1 MIDATAET
9 VMLDRDTIMETMKI
23 NTMDTPLQKPM
34 SAYID
39 ASDELEVLYEDGDV
53 FANQINIHYGRWY
66 SKRNDAVN
74 APTALMVHGLTA
86 NHRCWGTI
94 AEVLVKSGMNVIATD
109 LRGRGRS
116 DKPAKGYGVFGHSDD
131 TIAFMD
137 ELGLEKPIIIGHSL
151 GAMIGMNIASRFPDR
166 VSHLILMDAGA
177 PPELAQLLKI
187 MTVLRPSL
195 VRLNSTFKSPD
206 RYIETIRSA
215 PFMTGWNQ
223 AIEDH
228 CRYELEQVEDGRWK
242 CNIPLY
248 VMDQEFQSFG
258 GAIDPLVAIAN
269 ALFDPIGYIMRAWPT
284 RYFPYDKVLCP
295 TLVLRAPAKNREAGD
310 EFLTEE
316 GLVTLKKS
324 IKDCETHSLPG
335 MNHYT
340 IVFAENPDRDK
351 IMLDFLTRD

>member
-1 MIDATAET
+1 MMDATIEA
-9 VMLDRDTIMETMKI
+9 VMLENGI
-23 NTMDTPLQKPM
+23 DTPTIDTPIQKPM
-34 SAYID
+34 SLYIPD
-39 ASDELEVLYEDGDV
+39 NPSSDTEVLYEEGDV
-53 FANQINIHYGRWY
+53 FANQINIHYGRWF
-66 SKRNDAVN
+66 SKRNDVVN
-74 APTALMVHGLTA
+74 APTALMIHGLTA

-94 AEVLVKSGMNVIATD
+94 AEVLVKSGLNVIATD
-109 LRGRGRS
+109 LRGRGKS
-116 DKPAKGYGVFGHSDD
+116 DKPAKGYGVVGHAQD

-137 ELGLEKPIIIGHSL
+137 EMGLDKPIIIGHSL
-151 GAMIGMNIASRFPDR
+151 GAMIGMNIAAHYQDR
-166 VSHLILMDAGA
+166 LTHLIMIDAGA

-195 VRLNSTFKSPD
+195 VRLSSTFKNPD
-206 RYIETIRSA
+206 RYVETIRSA
-215 PFMTGWNQ
+215 PFITGWNQ

-228 CRYELEQVEDGRWK
+228 CRYELEQLEDGRWK

-284 RYFPYDKVLCP
+284 RYFPYEKIHVP

-310 EFLTEE
+310 EFLTED
-316 GLVTLKKS
+316 GLLTLKRS
-324 IKDCETHSLPG
+324 IRDCETQSLPG

-340 IVFAENPDRDK
+340 IVFAENPHRDK